1 MAQDGCFKDFWALSD
16 RFGLFLGQFGLFWP
30 LLGSGGVPKYEFPA
44 RNTRKSRNF
53 PKISRFLD
61 FYGLYVVYFCFLDLL
76 CPQAPPPGTPPVG

>member
-30 LLGSGGVPKYEFPA
+30 LLGPSRGPKPEFPA

-53 PKISRFLD
+53 PKFSKFLI
-61 FYGLYVVYFCFLDLL
+61 FHGLYVVYLVYILYI
-76 CPQAPPPGTPPVG
+76 VGNCV